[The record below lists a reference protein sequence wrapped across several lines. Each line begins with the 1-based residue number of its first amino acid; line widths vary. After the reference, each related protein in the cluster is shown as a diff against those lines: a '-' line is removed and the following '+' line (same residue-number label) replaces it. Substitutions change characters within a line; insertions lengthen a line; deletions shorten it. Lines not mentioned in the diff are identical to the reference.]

1 LRAAR
6 AKKFK
11 SETKTWNNYK
21 NIKENTGEY
30 MFKITTLSTNFS
42 LKEYQLLSMTATVA
56 GLDSTWKL

>member
-21 NIKENTGEY
+21 NIKENIGGY

-42 LKEYQLLSMTATVA
+42 LKDYQ
-56 GLDSTWKL
+56 